1 MMADNV
7 KQDALKPVLQEAEDE
22 LSRRLHEACVAEST
36 GLASKTSDEIRE
48 IEDSL
53 LAAAVAAGQAISLR
67 RHMQERDEKD
77 NARDAKIDKPRAEAM
92 KLEQAAAAKQS
103 AEARQAAQGHE
114 PPAAPAP
121 FDRDPIGAST
131 VREFRD
137 SSGQQWRAWPV
148 IPGMSRT
155 GKPRQYLG
163 EFQRGWICF
172 ESLDSPAR
180 RRLPCAPARLA
191 ETKDEELE
199 RLLLEAITAPERKGA
214 PKPH

>member
-1 MMADNV
+1 MADTV
-7 KQDALKPVLQEAEDE
+7 DRDPLQPILEEAEDE

-67 RHMQERDEKD
+67 RHMQQRDEQKD
-77 NARDAKIDKPRAEAM
+77 ARDAKLDEARAKAG
-92 KLEQAAAAKQS
+92 KLERAAAAKEVADPDLPGMS
-103 AEARQAAQGHE
+103 A
-114 PPAAPAP
+114 
-121 FDRDPIGAST
+121 

-137 SSGQQWRAWPV
+137 STGREWRAWPV
-148 IPGMSRT
+148 IPGLSRT
-155 GKPRQYLG
+155 GKPRHYLG
-163 EFQRGWICF
+163 DFQQGWICF
-172 ESLDSPAR
+172 ESLDSTSR

-214 PKPH
+214 RKPH

>member
-1 MMADNV
+1 MADTE
-7 KQDALKPVLQEAEDE
+7 KQDALKPILQEAEDE

-67 RHMQERDEKD
+67 RHMQQRDDK
-77 NARDAKIDKPRAEAM
+77 AGTADAKLEEARVEAGKLERAAEA
-92 KLEQAAAAKQS
+92 KES
-103 AEARQAAQGHE
+103 AEGKNAPHLGELPATE
-114 PPAAPAP
+114 PPL
-121 FDRDPIGAST
+121 DRQLLGMSS
-131 VREFRD
+131 VREFHD
-137 SSGQQWRAWPV
+137 STGQKWRAWPV
-148 IPGMSRT
+148 IPGLSRT
-155 GKPRQYLG
+155 GKPRHYLG
-163 EFQRGWICF
+163 DFQKGWICF

-214 PKPH
+214 HKPH

>member
-1 MMADNV
+1 MADTG
-7 KQDALKPVLQEAEDE
+7 KQDPLKPVLQEAEDE

-36 GLASKTSDEIRE
+36 GLANKTSEEIRE

-67 RHMQERDEKD
+67 RHIQQRDEMDKG
-77 NARDAKIDKPRAEAM
+77 ASAKVGEARAEAW
-92 KLEQAAAAKQS
+92 KLEKAAEGKQT
-103 AEARQAAQGHE
+103 AEA
-114 PPAAPAP
+114 APS
-121 FDRDPIGAST
+121 DRDLVGMST

-148 IPGMSRT
+148 IPGLSRT

-163 EFQRGWICF
+163 DFQRGWICF

-199 RLLLEAITAPERKGA
+199 RLLREAITAPERKGA
-214 PKPH
+214 PTPH

>member
-1 MMADNV
+1 MADTG
-7 KQDALKPVLQEAEDE
+7 KQDPLKPVLQEAEDE

-36 GLASKTSDEIRE
+36 GLANKTSEEIRE

-67 RHMQERDEKD
+67 RHIQQRDEMDKG
-77 NARDAKIDKPRAEAM
+77 ASAKVGEARAEAW
-92 KLEQAAAAKQS
+92 KLEKAAEGKQTT
-103 AEARQAAQGHE
+103 E
-114 PPAAPAP
+114 AAPS
-121 FDRDPIGAST
+121 DRDLVGMST

-148 IPGMSRT
+148 IPGLSRT

-163 EFQRGWICF
+163 DFQRGWICF

-199 RLLLEAITAPERKGA
+199 RLLREAITAPERKGA
-214 PKPH
+214 PTPH

>member
-1 MMADNV
+1 MADTV
-7 KQDALKPVLQEAEDE
+7 DRDPLQPILEEAEDE

-67 RHMQERDEKD
+67 RHMQQRDEQKD
-77 NARDAKIDKPRAEAM
+77 ARDAKLDEARAKAGT
-92 KLEQAAAAKQS
+92 LERAAAAKEVADPDLPGMS
-103 AEARQAAQGHE
+103 A
-114 PPAAPAP
+114 
-121 FDRDPIGAST
+121 

-137 SSGQQWRAWPV
+137 STGREWRAWPV
-148 IPGMSRT
+148 IPGLSRT
-155 GKPRQYLG
+155 GKPRHYLG
-163 EFQRGWICF
+163 DFQQGWICF
-172 ESLDSPAR
+172 ESLDSTSR

-214 PKPH
+214 RKPH

>member
-1 MMADNV
+1 MADTV
-7 KQDALKPVLQEAEDE
+7 DRDPLQPILEEAEDE

-67 RHMQERDEKD
+67 RHMQQRDEQKD
-77 NARDAKIDKPRAEAM
+77 ARDAKLDEARAKAG
-92 KLEQAAAAKQS
+92 KLERAAAAKEVADPDLPGMS
-103 AEARQAAQGHE
+103 A
-114 PPAAPAP
+114 
-121 FDRDPIGAST
+121 

-137 SSGQQWRAWPV
+137 STGREWRAWPV
-148 IPGMSRT
+148 IPGLSRT
-155 GKPRQYLG
+155 GKPRHYLG
-163 EFQRGWICF
+163 DFQRGWICF
-172 ESLDSPAR
+172 ESLDSTSR

-214 PKPH
+214 RKPH